1 MHAPVHT
8 EPKDEDIMARFNPV
22 EKMSTADKLLR
33 LGTAGSFALLL
44 LLATVQS
51 FSDGPEPQAAV
62 QTAEATEEVT
72 EEAPV
77 EMAEAEPEVTE
88 APADEPTDM
97 AASDSAEA
105 QDGAAEDMAAPEMA
119 EAETTEAE
127 STETAAVAEEPAATE
142 TEMAEAEA
150 PAEEAEV
157 AADAPAEE
165 PQDFAMLAN
174 ADIDRGEGLFR
185 QCSTCHQYNV
195 ERNAG
200 GPHLV
205 GIVGRDIAA
214 VESWRY
220 SEALMAAEGAWTPE
234 KLDQWLANPNDYIP
248 GNRMAYPGVRAE
260 QDRIDIIGF
269 LAAQNQG

>member
-1 MHAPVHT
+1 
-8 EPKDEDIMARFNPV
+8 MARFNPV

-51 FSDGPEPQAAV
+51 FSDGPEPTAAAV
-62 QTAEATEEVT
+62 QTADATEEVT

-77 EMAEAEPEVTE
+77 ETAETEPE
-88 APADEPTDM
+88 APAADATEM
-97 AASDSAEA
+97 AAN
-105 QDGAAEDMAAPEMA
+105 DMAAPEMA
-119 EAETTEAE
+119 EAETTEAD
-127 STETAAVAEEPAATE
+127 SPETAAEEEPAATE
-142 TEMAEAEA
+142 TETAQAEA
-150 PAEEAEV
+150 PVEEEAAEP
-157 AADAPAEE
+157 AAA
-165 PQDFAMLAN
+165 PQDFAILAS
-174 ADIDRGEGLFR
+174 ADIERGEGLFR
-185 QCSTCHQYNV
+185 QCSACHQYAV

-220 SEALMAAEGAWTPE
+220 SDALLAADGVWTPE
-234 KLDQWLANPNDYIP
+234 RLEQWLTNPNDYIP

-260 QDRIDIIGF
+260 QDRIDLIGF
-269 LAAQNQG
+269 LAAQSQG